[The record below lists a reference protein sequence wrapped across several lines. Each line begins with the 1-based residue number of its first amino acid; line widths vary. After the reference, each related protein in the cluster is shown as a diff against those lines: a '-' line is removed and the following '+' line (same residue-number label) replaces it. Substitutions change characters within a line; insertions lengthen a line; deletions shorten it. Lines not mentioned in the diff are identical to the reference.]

1 MEKLKNRLD
10 QQEALAKLGL
20 LALKGTDIPTLLHE
34 AASYIVRALS
44 VEYCEILELVPDGDS
59 FLLRSGAG
67 WREGYVGHALV
78 GVNLDSQAGYTLISG
93 KPVQVENVSEET
105 RFGNASLLE
114 EHGVRSGLTTSIY
127 RQGRIY
133 GVLGVHT
140 SSRLREFSQ
149 EEEGFLTS
157 VAEIL
162 GAAMERN
169 LTEEDIRIEA
179 LERTEQAEA
188 AERRFKFLSDANA
201 VLSASSNYTGAIS
214 CTARLAVP
222 TLADWCFLDIVGGE
236 RGDKANI
243 YRLVVAHAEASEKA
257 YGLAEELKYRY
268 PLNSDAPHGTPKM
281 LRTGQPEIISEMN
294 DEVLQAIA
302 QDAEHLAVLR
312 SLQPRSYVCVPLRVR
327 QRLIGS
333 IGLVTT
339 ESERRYEE
347 KDLPMAEGL
356 AYCAAMTIDYMLHTI
371 SETNT
376 IQELVEVV
384 KDIQAVT
391 VDATQET
398 SPELTSRQLEVL
410 KRISYGRSAKE
421 IRIEL
426 GVSEATVRG
435 HIRSVLRAF
444 GAHSQ
449 LEAVSRARE
458 LGLLTS

>member
-1 MEKLKNRLD
+1 MEELRNRLD
-10 QQEALAKLGL
+10 QQESLAKLGL
-20 LALKGTDIPTLLHE
+20 LALKGTDIPTLLRE
-34 AASYIVRALS
+34 AASHIVRALS
-44 VEYCEILELVPDGDS
+44 VEYCDVLELLPYKDS

-67 WREGYVGHALV
+67 WRESYIGNALV
-78 GVNLDSQAGYTLISG
+78 GINLDSQAGYTLISG
-93 KPVQVENVSEET
+93 KPVRVENVSKET
-105 RFGNASLLE
+105 RFGSTPLLE
-114 EHGVRSGLTTSIY
+114 QHGIRSSLTTIIY

-133 GVLGVHT
+133 GVLGAHT
-140 SSRLREFSQ
+140 SQLRAFS
-149 EEEGFLTS
+149 EEEVDFLS
-157 VAEIL
+157 NGAEIL

-169 LTEEDIRIEA
+169 LSEEDVRIEA

-201 VLSASSNYTGAIS
+201 VLSSSSNYTGAIS

-222 TLADWCFLDIVGGE
+222 TLADWCFVDVIGGE
-236 RGDKANI
+236 KGDAANI
-243 YRLVVAHAEASEKA
+243 YRLAVAHAEAAEKA
-257 YGLAEELKYRY
+257 DGLAEELKYHY
-268 PLNSDAPHGTPKM
+268 PLNPDAPHGTPKM
-281 LRTGQPEIISEMN
+281 LRTGQPEIISEIN

-312 SLQPRSYVCVPLRVR
+312 NLQPRSYMCAPLRVR

-333 IGLVTT
+333 IGFITT
-339 ESERRYEE
+339 KSERRYDE
-347 KDLPMAEGL
+347 KDLPMTEGL
-356 AYCAAMTIDYMLHTI
+356 AYCAAMTVDYMLHTI

-376 IQELVEVV
+376 VQELVDVA
-384 KDIQAVT
+384 KNSQAVI

-398 SPELTSRQLEVL
+398 SPELTARQLEVL
-410 KRISYGRSAKE
+410 NLISYGKSAKE

-458 LGLLTS
+458 LGLLSS